1 MPPYDFVCEDCGR
14 PVDGNIDGRCAACR
28 EEGEFTT
35 FPGPTGLYDA
45 LLVWSRI
52 NSVPVSELMP
62 DL

>member
-1 MPPYDFVCEDCGR
+1 MDELIICEDCGR
-14 PVDGNIDGRCAACR
+14 FPDALIDGRCAECR

-45 LLVWSRI
+45 LLIWSWI
-52 NSVPVSELMP
+52 NGINIPELMP

>member
-1 MPPYDFVCEDCGR
+1 VK
-14 PVDGNIDGRCAACR
+14 IAADLSMGISMGVAQPAVR
-28 EEGEFTT
+28 KGSSLP